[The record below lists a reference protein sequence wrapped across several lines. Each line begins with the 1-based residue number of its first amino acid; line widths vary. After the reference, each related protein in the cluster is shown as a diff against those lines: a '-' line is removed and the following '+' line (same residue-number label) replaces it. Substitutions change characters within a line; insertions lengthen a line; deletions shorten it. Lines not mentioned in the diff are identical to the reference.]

1 MFSSKKG
8 AFKCLVYAHRMTK
21 HTVSLIR
28 SKYLLRYIN
37 WMEEKVTAMSANAD
51 KLSTRQQKDLEK
63 TRQAIAECHEYH
75 NRLQQ
80 VAERAIE
87 FDLDDGIPANH
98 ALFGDIV
105 VKLK

>member
-1 MFSSKKG
+1 
-8 AFKCLVYAHRMTK
+8 MTK

-87 FDLDDGIPANH
+87 FDLDDGIPANQ
-98 ALFGDIV
+98 ALIGDIV